1 MGFCYPGTG
10 KSGDLPPRAECEPA
24 WRKQL
29 LSHLKQVE
37 LTILVGK
44 YAQDSHLG
52 KRKMTLT
59 DTVKAWHDYWP
70 SVMPLPHPS
79 PRNNIWLSKNP
90 WFEKTCLPELK
101 SRISELLNDK

>member
-1 MGFCYPGTG
+1 MGFCYPGKG

-29 LSHLKQVE
+29 LSHLKHIE
-37 LTILVGK
+37 MTLLVGK

-52 KRKMTLT
+52 TANSTLT
-59 DTVKAWHDYWP
+59 DTVKAWQDYWP
-70 SVMPLPHPS
+70 TMMPLPHPS

-90 WFEKTCLPELK
+90 WFEKECLPRLK
-101 SRISELLNDK
+101 THISKLLNP